1 MFVVTLTFSGNKAR
15 ASELMQA
22 HKAWIAKGFDK
33 GLFLMVG
40 SLQPNAGG
48 GILAHNATRAELASF
63 VGEDPFVRENVVSAD
78 ILEIEPARLDDRLQF
93 LAA

>member
-1 MFVVTLTFSGNKAR
+1 MFVVTLNFSENKAR
-15 ASELMQA
+15 APELMEA
-22 HKAWIAKGFDK
+22 HKAWIAKGFDE

-48 GILAHNATRAELASF
+48 GILAHNATRAELECF
-63 VGEDPFVRENVVSAD
+63 VGEDPFVQENVVSAD